1 MWVNA
6 WLCLR
11 VKSCVWECKWIY
23 GYVTVCVSEH
33 AHCVYMWIH
42 FCMWLCSYAS
52 EKCDK
57 WLCFYTHTHHTYEC
71 ISVSLCMHVDVLEKT
86 FEHVQVSIV
95 ECVSV
100 CDCVC
105 VWVNVQL
112 CWCASEPMS
121 IFICVSVS
129 LYTYEWMC
137 EHVPMWMWVGKNL
150 DMFVCEHV
158 WMWVSSCIWMSNH
171 VWICVYV
178 WVNEWFWVCSC
189 EWVHMWGCLYV
200 LICNCDWI
208 RVCVCLCFC
217 LLAFFFRT
225 RC

>member
-1 MWVNA
+1 MCEWIHECCLWA
-6 WLCLR
+6 WLCVSECVSTFLGERMCEYMR
-11 VKSCVWECKWIY
+11 VFAYIMWEWLCRLFVWACSLVNIFVSMSMCEWMHDNVCMWKVVWECKWIY

-33 AHCVYMWIH
+33 AHCVHMWIH
-42 FCMWLCSYAS
+42 LCMWLCSYAS

-57 WLCFYTHTHHTYEC
+57 WLCLYTHTHHTYEC

-112 CWCASEPMS
+112 CWCASEPMN
-121 IFICVSVS
+121 IFICVCVS
-129 LYTYEWMC
+129 LYTYEWMR
-137 EHVPMWMWVGKNL
+137 EHVPMWMCLWVGKNL

-158 WMWVSSCIWMSNH
+158 WM
-171 VWICVYV
+171 
-178 WVNEWFWVCSC
+178 
-189 EWVHMWGCLYV
+189 
-200 LICNCDWI
+200 
-208 RVCVCLCFC
+208 
-217 LLAFFFRT
+217 
-225 RC
+225 